1 MCYTKDGGSMKKV
14 FRTLDEQVNI
24 LKDRGLIIFDLEK
37 AKKILLKE
45 NYFFISG
52 YRHFFETSKDK
63 FIKGTTFEE
72 LYGIFLFDRKLR
84 NIFFKNLLVI
94 ENNVKSIISYELSQ
108 NYGINDKEYLL
119 PKNYTSDP
127 MQVRQVHDVL
137 NKISRQIKINGSKHT
152 ATYHYITN
160 YGYVPMW
167 ILVKVISFGLVSEYY
182 DILKAKDQKTIADI
196 YKLDPVTFSNYLHIL
211 PNYRNLCAHED
222 ILYDHKTQRVIPDT
236 KYHRLLNI
244 EMKDDEYIYG
254 KDDLFAVIIIF
265 KQMLSKDEF
274 KELMNEISY
283 EFDILDGKTNI
294 IPTNKL
300 LNKIGF
306 PDNWRDIVNID

>member
-1 MCYTKDGGSMKKV
+1 MRKV
-14 FRTLDEQVNI
+14 FRTLDEQIDI
-24 LKDRGLIIFDLEK
+24 LKNRGLIIFDEEK
-37 AKKILLKE
+37 AKSILLKE

-52 YRHFFETSKDK
+52 YRHFFESSKDK

-72 LYGIFLFDRKLR
+72 LYGIFIFDRKLR

-94 ENNVKSIISYELSQ
+94 ENNVKSIMSYELSQ
-108 NYGINDKEYLL
+108 VYGANDKEYLL
-119 PKNYTSDP
+119 PKNYSNDP

-137 NKISRQIKINGSKHT
+137 NKMNRQIRINGSTHT

-167 ILVKVISFGLVSEYY
+167 ILVKVISFGLMSEYF
-182 DILKAKDQKTIADI
+182 DILKDADKNRIASV
-196 YKLDPVTFSNYLHIL
+196 YKIDSVTFSTYLHIL
-211 PNYRNLCAHED
+211 SNYRNVCAHED
-222 ILYDHKTQRVIPDT
+222 ILYEHKTQRTIPDN
-236 KYHRLLNI
+236 KYHEFLNI
-244 EMKDDEYIYG
+244 EKKDDEYIYG
-254 KDDLFAVIIIF
+254 KDDLFVVIIIF
-265 KQMLSKDEF
+265 KQLLSKDEF
-274 KELMNEISY
+274 KEMFNEISY

-306 PDNWRDIVNID
+306 PDNWRDIINID